1 MLNNT
6 VLSLAGLSLRY
17 IIFYVI
23 FLVLRKNLPRK
34 KPPEL
39 KPNPIPNLTLS
50 LTSHGGLFFRGIFSW
65 HQFSLGNIL
74 NLRRI
79 SWTEWSREDN
89 LIEIFCCKRTQRT
102 HFSNHSK
109 LIVFHIRILR
119 GRRWF
124 QWSESLFII
133 FSSSFHIIV
142 SLILQQPFLCVLQKS
157 YSSKCYKIYRKT
169 SVLESIFNKIRL
181 AILTKKIWH
190 MCFIVNFSKLLL
202 LLMIYF
208 SLAYNK

>member
-23 FLVLRKNLPRK
+23 SLVLRKNLPRK
-34 KPPEL
+34 KTPEL

-79 SWTEWSREDN
+79 SWSEWSREDN

-119 GRRWF
+119 GRLG
-124 QWSESLFII
+124 SNEVKVYLLFFPVVFILLYRL
-133 FSSSFHIIV
+133 FCSSRSYVFYKRV
-142 SLILQQPFLCVLQKS
+142 ILQNVTKFTEKHLC
-157 YSSKCYKIYRKT
+157 
-169 SVLESIFNKIRL
+169 
-181 AILTKKIWH
+181 
-190 MCFIVNFSKLLL
+190 
-202 LLMIYF
+202 
-208 SLAYNK
+208 